1 MFNGYFSLPANT
13 EDIEDAAVRNLSLVC
28 TESYRAFLVQYPE
41 TITIYKETWYPNVES
56 HPRRQVRCNPA
67 TDTLLVTAVPS
78 YPSEQRHPSPSLD
91 NPEDIYQLDLKKW
104 FPLNPDTF
112 AGFRNIISGFRR
124 VVFSFLAP
132 SPSLGF
138 SGAFEDA
145 LFKRFLIFF
154 ERLEYLSLCADSEH
168 LTAPVR
174 EWERVGRVEDRRGG
188 SMDNNVD
195 NMDLQNFVGVSSGAR
210 KTEIAIAR
218 RKEGKE
224 EAMAELQRKI
234 ELQEPDDLRY
244 LLANTRRVA
253 GEKID
258 VALPPI
264 EGEDVLRQK
273 VEELV
278 NSYVTNTFSLAAP
291 NTLINGHP
299 VAADSSLLAPEG
311 AKEAEVVV
319 EEYEPFSEAL
329 RDRAA
334 KLLRTEEEL
343 LLEVGQLRRE
353 APAKAAAA
361 WKEELAW
368 DCEEM
373 DMEEGDEEVGGEE
386 GGGVRVD
393 RLERQE
399 DVERSWTQG
408 VEGLGRLKGG
418 VPALAAR
425 MERARR
431 AGGYALAER

>member
-1 MFNGYFSLPANT
+1 
-13 EDIEDAAVRNLSLVC
+13 
-28 TESYRAFLVQYPE
+28 
-41 TITIYKETWYPNVES
+41 
-56 HPRRQVRCNPA
+56 
-67 TDTLLVTAVPS
+67 
-78 YPSEQRHPSPSLD
+78 
-91 NPEDIYQLDLKKW
+91 
-104 FPLNPDTF
+104 
-112 AGFRNIISGFRR
+112 
-124 VVFSFLAP
+124 
-132 SPSLGF
+132 
-138 SGAFEDA
+138 
-145 LFKRFLIFF
+145 
-154 ERLEYLSLCADSEH
+154 
-168 LTAPVR
+168 
-174 EWERVGRVEDRRGG
+174 
-188 SMDNNVD
+188 
-195 NMDLQNFVGVSSGAR
+195 
-210 KTEIAIAR
+210 
-218 RKEGKE
+218 
-224 EAMAELQRKI
+224 MAELQRKI

-278 NSYVTNTFSLAAP
+278 NSYVTKTFSMAAP

-311 AKEAEVVV
+311 AAEAEIVV
-319 EEYEPFSEAL
+319 EEYEPFSESL

-361 WKEELAW
+361 WREELAR
-368 DCEEM
+368 DEDFEM
-373 DMEEGDEEVGGEE
+373 DGDEVED

-399 DVERSWTQG
+399 EVERSWTNG

-431 AGGYALAER
+431 AGGYTFAER

>member
-1 MFNGYFSLPANT
+1 
-13 EDIEDAAVRNLSLVC
+13 
-28 TESYRAFLVQYPE
+28 
-41 TITIYKETWYPNVES
+41 
-56 HPRRQVRCNPA
+56 
-67 TDTLLVTAVPS
+67 
-78 YPSEQRHPSPSLD
+78 
-91 NPEDIYQLDLKKW
+91 
-104 FPLNPDTF
+104 
-112 AGFRNIISGFRR
+112 
-124 VVFSFLAP
+124 
-132 SPSLGF
+132 
-138 SGAFEDA
+138 
-145 LFKRFLIFF
+145 
-154 ERLEYLSLCADSEH
+154 
-168 LTAPVR
+168 
-174 EWERVGRVEDRRGG
+174 
-188 SMDNNVD
+188 
-195 NMDLQNFVGVSSGAR
+195 
-210 KTEIAIAR
+210 
-218 RKEGKE
+218 
-224 EAMAELQRKI
+224 MAELQRKI

-258 VALPPI
+258 IALPPI

-278 NSYVTNTFSLAAP
+278 NSVGLSLSFSLKYMFEKDRSEREDEANTPSKYVTNTFSLAAP

-373 DMEEGDEEVGGEE
+373 DMEEGDEEVGGGE